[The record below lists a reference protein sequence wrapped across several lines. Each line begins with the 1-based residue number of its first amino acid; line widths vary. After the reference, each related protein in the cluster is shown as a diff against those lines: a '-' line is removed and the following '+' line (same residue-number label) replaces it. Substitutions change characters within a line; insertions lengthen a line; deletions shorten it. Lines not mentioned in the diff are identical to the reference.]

1 MKFLKNNYKFLIII
15 VILFSFGFGMLYCKN
30 NAEEKYIRQI
40 EEARKEYNKEEVK
53 FDNAKDAT
61 IAKYNDEI
69 DKIESELIKLKA
81 DHNKIFFAE
90 GLSENYYASRKL
102 IDDKEARI
110 RELKSKIWDI
120 EHRPYSVFEEPDY
133 DGFSPRG
140 YQILAIFSF
149 VIGGFITLI
158 MFLVNSFRNI
168 GNVSYKSSVEV
179 SKVVLSNC
187 DIKNGNVLKKE
198 LFEKLDKLLVA
209 STKEDY
215 KTIKSLCTP
224 NMAKN
229 YIDEIEL
236 LKKHKQIQVL
246 KGIENTGS
254 KITRVVKNYNNTTV
268 TLLQKVE
275 LFDYIEDSTGKVIS
289 GDKKKKVEQ
298 AYKLVFVKDNV
309 SAKVKGK
316 CPNCGANMKDLTA
329 TECEYCGTVID
340 DKKYDWYLVSK
351 VLIDVE

>member
-1 MKFLKNNYKFLIII
+1 MKFLKKNYKALIII
-15 VILFSFGFGMLYCKN
+15 IILFGFGIGMLYCKN
-30 NAEEKYIRQI
+30 NAEDKYIKQI
-40 EEARKEYNKEEVK
+40 EEAREEYNKEEVK
-53 FDNAKDAT
+53 FNSAKDAA

-81 DHNKIFFAE
+81 DNNRIFFAE
-90 GLSENYYASRKL
+90 GLSENYYASRKE
-102 IDDKEARI
+102 IDEKEKRV
-110 RELKSKIWDI
+110 RELNSKIWDI
-120 EHRPYSVFEEPDY
+120 EHNPYSVFEEPDY
-133 DGFSPRG
+133 DGVSPLL
-140 YQILAIFSF
+140 YQTLAILSF
-149 VIGGFITLI
+149 VFGGIITI
-158 MFLVNSFRNI
+158 FMIIVNAFNKAFS
-168 GNVSYKSSVEV
+168 VSYKSSVEV
-179 SKVVLSNC
+179 SEAVLSNC

-209 STKEDY
+209 STKADY

-229 YIDEIEL
+229 YIDEVEL
-236 LKKHKQIQVL
+236 LKKHKQIQII
-246 KGIENTGS
+246 KGVENVDS
-254 KITRVVKNYNNTTV
+254 KIVRITKNHNNTTV

-275 LFDYIEDSTGKVIS
+275 LFDYIEDSTGKIIS
-289 GDKKKKVEQ
+289 GNKKKKVEK

-309 SAKVKGK
+309 SGKVKGK

-351 VLIDVE
+351 VLIDID